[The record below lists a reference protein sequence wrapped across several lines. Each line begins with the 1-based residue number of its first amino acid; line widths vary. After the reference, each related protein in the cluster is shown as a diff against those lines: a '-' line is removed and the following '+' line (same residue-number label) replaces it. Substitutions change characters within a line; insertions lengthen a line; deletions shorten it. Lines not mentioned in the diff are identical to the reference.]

1 MSFLNDSPSGIFILH
16 ENSEWLPPFTSAFDR
31 AGHTY
36 QEWSLTDG
44 SVNLDSEPPQGV
56 FWSRVSASSPSRGHA
71 HAKEYG
77 RAIIAWLE
85 SYGRRVVNGSDV
97 LEFEVSKV
105 RQQLLLQKAGFRTP
119 HTIAAFSRGDVL
131 QAAQAIG
138 FPLILKHNQG
148 GKGIGV
154 SRFTSFAELEAYVL
168 SNDWQEPIDG
178 VNLVQEYVV
187 SAEPFI
193 TRLEF
198 IGGKF
203 HYAVRVDTSAGSFE
217 LCPADACDVPDNVR
231 QTQGDG
237 QTAGDGQAT
246 GSDDT
251 AKTYATVDAG
261 IDLAVPGLAPAACDD
276 TPLQGLAGAA
286 CEAPSGVFAL
296 RTDITLDDP
305 FVQRLEQFLNSHG
318 IEVAGVEFIETRE
331 GEKVIY
337 DINTNTNYNSAV
349 EEEAS
354 QRAADRLVAFL
365 ADEYTKIHS

>member
-1 MSFLNDSPSGIFILH
+1 MSLNDSPSGIFILH

-44 SVNLDSEPPQGV
+44 SINLDGEPPQGV
-56 FWSRVSASSPSRGHA
+56 FWSRVSASSPSRGHS

-85 SYGRRVVNGSDV
+85 SYARRVVNGSDV

-119 HTIAAFSRGDVL
+119 HTIAAFSRADVL
-131 QAAQAIG
+131 QAAQVIG

-154 SRFTSFAELEAYVL
+154 SCFTSFAELEAYAL

-187 SAEPFI
+187 SAESFI

-217 LCPADACDVPDNVR
+217 LCPADACDVPS
-231 QTQGDG
+231 
-237 QTAGDGQAT
+237 
-246 GSDDT
+246 GSETSDST
-251 AKTYATVDAG
+251 AKAYATVDAG

-296 RTDITLDDP
+296 RTDITSDDP

-365 ADEYTKIHS
+365 ADEYAKIHS